1 MEDSNEEQDEVEQ
14 HMKDI
19 SEEPNVVE
27 EHREERRET
36 MWSGTRRKATS
47 LSSLTIFSERLA
59 PTFNTRE
66 SIHRFQDYMSQY
78 YYQVVKD
85 FKSYLRKFTH
95 GYWVSQTRVPGSES
109 PRHVSDV
116 LLQGI

>member
-1 MEDSNEEQDEVEQ
+1 
-14 HMKDI
+14 MKDI

-78 YYQVVKD
+78 YYQVVED
-85 FKSYLRKFTH
+85 FKFYLRKFTH
-95 GYWVSQTRVPGSES
+95 GY
-109 PRHVSDV
+109 
-116 LLQGI
+116 